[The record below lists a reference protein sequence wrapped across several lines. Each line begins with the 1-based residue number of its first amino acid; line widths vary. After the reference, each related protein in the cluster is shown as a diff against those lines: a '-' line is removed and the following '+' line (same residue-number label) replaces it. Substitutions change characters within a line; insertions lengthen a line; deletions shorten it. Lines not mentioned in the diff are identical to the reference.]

1 VLPEHVV
8 KVAESGVD
16 GPVACARLAAAGF
29 AAVLVGEH
37 LVTSA
42 DPETAVRSLAGA

>member
-8 KVAESGVD
+8 KVAESGID
-16 GPVACARLAAAGF
+16 SAEACRRLAAAGF

-37 LVTSA
+37 LVRAA
-42 DPETAVRSLAGA
+42 DPEAAVRSLVGA